1 MLEACVETQ
10 DYDAAYTLLTYTTGF
25 CTVKQGNNAEDM
37 MVDGKC
43 LSEENDSLQN
53 QVIYMTARI
62 GMHAIFADVRLWERV
77 LQMHL
82 QGRLP
87 NSSQHDGDKP
97 YTNDYEAAVS
107 TLYEMVAFGVPAE
120 ELALFATRVSEA
132 RGWFSSEKGQ
142 SLLLLARRLMRSPY
156 SFSLMMVFNV
166 LSCRIIFLLFK
177 KKIG

>member
-1 MLEACVETQ
+1 MI
-10 DYDAAYTLLTYTTGF
+10 
-25 CTVKQGNNAEDM
+25 
-37 MVDGKC
+37 VDGKC
-43 LSEENDSLQN
+43 LSEDQESSLN

-87 NSSQHDGDKP
+87 NSKESSRLNSSQLDGDKP
-97 YTNDYEAAVS
+97 YINEYEAAVS

-166 LSCRIIFLLFK
+166 LSCRIIFLLF
-177 KKIG
+177 